1 MECLTQLKSFQKH
14 VDISPIS
21 RLILNRFLPVNT
33 NQNDHSNSEFFSQ
46 GIVPPKHALQRAK
59 VIARATQRA
68 YMPDGTILSI
78 WGVGVRQGSELQE
91 IDGGAGVSPGF
102 QLPRRGT
109 ANAASV
115 MCRRKSSR
123 IACPFPVLQPEGQA
137 VRISQNESPL
147 RG

>member
-1 MECLTQLKSFQKH
+1 MNYLNASF
-14 VDISPIS
+14 SEY
-21 RLILNRFLPVNT
+21 
-33 NQNDHSNSEFFSQ
+33 DHSNSEFFSQ
-46 GIVPPKHALQRAK
+46 GVVPPEQALQEAK
-59 VIARATQRA
+59 AIARAKQSA
-68 YMPDGTILSI
+68 YMPNGTNLQNR
-78 WGVGVRQGSELQE
+78 GVGVRQGSDWQE

-137 VRISQNESPL
+137 VRISQNESPF